1 MDELKN
7 TVRKLENAV
16 DVESQ
21 IELLQALNDQL
32 LTGFCLRLGENAV
45 LLPLWVEAYYYRP
58 GRFEDPSVHRS
69 PRQMDRFGQ
78 LYIHKR
84 GYGGADICLSLGEYY
99 LSCLLKY
106 SLINGRFLSQLGL
119 RDLLKEL
126 CARDPGLEE
135 RMVLS
140 PLQEEQRDGRRIF
153 HSPRKGLRKGEFRL
167 ARLASIKGVGEYPFS
182 YERGFGKTRLLKEAG
197 SSAIRTIP

>member
-1 MDELKN
+1 MNELKK
-7 TVRKLENAV
+7 TVRRLESAADV
-16 DVESQ
+16 DSQ
-21 IELLQALNDQL
+21 IELLQAINDRL
-32 LTGFCLRLGENAV
+32 LTGYCAGLGEDAV

-58 GRFEDPSVHRS
+58 GRFEDPGVHRS
-69 PRQMDRFGQ
+69 PRQMDRFGR

-84 GYGGADICLSLGEYY
+84 GYGGADICLSMGDYY

-126 CARDPGLEE
+126 CARDSGLED

-140 PLQEEQRDGRRIF
+140 PLPEEQRDGRRIF
-153 HSPRKGLRKGEFRL
+153 HSPRKGLREGEFRL
-167 ARLASIKGVGEYPFS
+167 APLASLKGVGEYPFR
-182 YERGFGKTRLLKEAG
+182 YERRFGKTRLLREAG
-197 SSAIRTIP
+197 SLTIRTSP

>member
-7 TVRKLENAV
+7 TVRRLENAV

-21 IELLQALNDQL
+21 IELLQALNDRL

-45 LLPLWVEAYYYRP
+45 LLPLWVEAYYYCP
-58 GRFEDPSVHRS
+58 GRLEDPSVHRS
-69 PRQMDRFGQ
+69 PRQMDRFGR

-84 GYGGADICLSLGEYY
+84 GYGGADICLSMGDYY

-106 SLINGRFLSQLGL
+106 SLVNGAFLSQLGL

-126 CARDPGLEE
+126 CARDPGLSD
-135 RMVLS
+135 RVVLS
-140 PLQEEQRDGRRIF
+140 PLPDELRDRRPVF
-153 HSPRKGLRKGEFRL
+153 HSPRKGLGDGEFRR
-167 ARLASIKGVGEYPFS
+167 AKLASLKGAGEYPFR
-182 YERGFGKTRLLKEAG
+182 YERGFGKTRLLREAG
-197 SSAIRTIP
+197 LS